1 MYLFLKF
8 VTFVEMETWI
18 WWKVIVSGHFSK
30 DTKSWK
36 NRSHN
41 YLNAIFEG
49 NVSV

>member
-1 MYLFLKF
+1 MYLYLKF

-36 NRSHN
+36 NCSHN
-41 YLNAIFEG
+41 LMQFLKEMF
-49 NVSV
+49 VFR

>member
-1 MYLFLKF
+1 MCLFLKF

-36 NRSHN
+36 NCSHN
-41 YLNAIFEG
+41 LMQFLKEMF
-49 NVSV
+49 VFR